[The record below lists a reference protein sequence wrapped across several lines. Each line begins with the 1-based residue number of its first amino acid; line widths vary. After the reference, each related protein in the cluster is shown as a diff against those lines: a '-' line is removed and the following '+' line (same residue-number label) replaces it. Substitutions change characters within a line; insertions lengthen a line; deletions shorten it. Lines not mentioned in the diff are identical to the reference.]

1 MVNQANTLKSEPKC
15 QTTNKQLFSFVFQ
28 RTERFQHSVVISG
41 KKRQWKALKQI
52 LAQEVCETTTKESTT
67 STTSMLRPMPSS
79 IRGPLYGSIDAPPS
93 FRPAKKYSD
102 ISGLETHYTDPHTKL
117 NFANTAE
124 YKIIKKLPS
133 DLVAGYLTLRRAN
146 TQLQ

>member
-67 STTSMLRPMPSS
+67 STTSMLR
-79 IRGPLYGSIDAPPS
+79 GPLYGSIDAPPS

>member
-1 MVNQANTLKSEPKC
+1 M
-15 QTTNKQLFSFVFQ
+15 
-28 RTERFQHSVVISG
+28 ISG

-52 LAQEVCETTTKESTT
+52 LAQETSETAVTSSKEESG
-67 STTSMLRPMPSS
+67 
-79 IRGPLYGSIDAPPS
+79 GPLYGSIDAPPS